1 LNEKGGKSVKKTIFA
16 ATTTALLS
24 TAFVT
29 AASADTHRVGP
40 GDSLWSISKKYNVQ
54 IADLKQWNGLEKDII
69 YPDQTLKVL
78 SSPAKIKTP
87 APKVKAPQPSP
98 KTISSP
104 KFKEYKVQPGD
115 TLSGIAQKHYIK
127 LKDLL
132 ELNPGS
138 TSLIYPGQII
148 KLAGS
153 PKTPV
158 VNVPKANKPA
168 VPAPASTDKYVV
180 KSGDTLSAISVRLN
194 VNVKELKEWNG
205 LSSDM
210 IFVGQALKVVSS
222 TVNRPTPTPVPAKEN
237 VNTSS
242 VIETAK
248 SLLGTPYVWGG
259 KTTDGFD
266 CSGFIYYVYNQSG
279 KTISRYS
286 SEGYYN
292 RSFYVNTPQV
302 GDLVFFENTYKKGIS
317 HLGIYAGDNQFI
329 HASDF
334 GVTVTSLSDPY
345 WASKFDGFKRFY

>member
-1 LNEKGGKSVKKTIFA
+1 MKKTIFA

-54 IADLKQWNGLEKDII
+54 IADLKEWNALEKDVI
-69 YPDQTLKVL
+69 YPNQTLKVL
-78 SSPAKIKTP
+78 SSPAKMKTP
-87 APKVKAPQPSP
+87 APVTKTAPSP
-98 KTISSP
+98 KV
-104 KFKEYKVQPGD
+104 KEYRVQSGD
-115 TLSGIAQKHYIK
+115 TLSGIAQKHSIK

-132 ELNPGS
+132 EWNPGTS
-138 TSLIYPGQII
+138 SLIYPGQTI
-148 KLAGS
+148 KLAGTNS
-153 PKTPV
+153 TKAPV
-158 VNVPKANKPA
+158 KNGSNTLKPA
-168 VPAPASTDKYVV
+168 IPSPASPGRYVV

-194 VNVKELKEWNG
+194 IHVKDLKGWNQLSTDMIYVGQELKVN
-205 LSSDM
+205 
-210 IFVGQALKVVSS
+210 S
-222 TVNRPTPTPVPAKEN
+222 TVTRANPTPSPLPAKEN
-237 VNTSS
+237 VSTSS
-242 VIETAK
+242 VIDNATA
-248 SLLGTPYVWGG
+248 LLGTPYVWGG
-259 KTTDGFD
+259 KTIEGFD

-279 KTISRYS
+279 KKINRYS
-286 SEGYYN
+286 SDGYYN

-334 GVTVTSLSDPY
+334 GVTITSLSDPY

>member
-1 LNEKGGKSVKKTIFA
+1 MKKTIFV

-54 IADLKQWNGLEKDII
+54 IADLKEWNALEKDII
-69 YPDQTLKVL
+69 YPNQTLKVL
-78 SSPAKIKTP
+78 SSPAKMKTP
-87 APKVKAPQPSP
+87 APVKAPKPSM
-98 KTISSP
+98 KTAPSS
-104 KFKEYKVQPGD
+104 KVKEYKVQPGD
-115 TLSGIAQKHYIK
+115 TLSEIAQKHSVK

-132 ELNPGS
+132 EWNPGTS
-138 TSLIYPGQII
+138 SLIYPGQTI
-148 KLAGS
+148 KLAS
-153 PKTPV
+153 SASAKAPAKNVSKTT
-158 VNVPKANKPA
+158 KPA
-168 VPAPASTDKYVV
+168 VPSPASPDRYMV

-194 VNVKELKEWNG
+194 VNVQDLKEWNQ
-205 LSSDM
+205 LSTDM
-210 IFVGQALKVVSS
+210 IYVGQELKVNS
-222 TVNRPTPTPVPAKEN
+222 TVSRTNPTPSPLPAKEN
-237 VNTSS
+237 VSSSS
-242 VIETAK
+242 VIDNAK
-248 SLLGTPYVWGG
+248 SLLGTPYLWGG
-259 KTTDGFD
+259 KTIEGFD

-279 KTISRYS
+279 KTINRYS

-334 GVTVTSLSDPY
+334 GVTITSLSDPY

>member
-1 LNEKGGKSVKKTIFA
+1 MKKTIFA

-54 IADLKQWNGLEKDII
+54 IADLKQWNGLEKDLI
-69 YPDQTLKVL
+69 YPNQTLKVL
-78 SSPAKIKTP
+78 SSPAKTKTP
-87 APKVKAPQPSP
+87 APVQAPKTTPSP
-98 KTISSP
+98 KV
-104 KFKEYKVQPGD
+104 KEYKVKSGD
-115 TLSGIAQKHYIK
+115 TLSGIAQKHSIK

-132 ELNPGS
+132 EWNPGS
-138 TSLIYPGQII
+138 SGLIYPGQTI
-148 KLAGS
+148 KLGS
-153 PKTPV
+153 PAKAPV
-158 VNVPKANKPA
+158 ENVPKATKPA
-168 VPAPASTDKYVV
+168 IPSSTPSDKYVV

-194 VNVKELKEWNG
+194 VSVNELKEWNE
-205 LSSDM
+205 LSSDK
-210 IFVGQALKVVSS
+210 IYVGQQLKVKAA
-222 TVNRPTPTPVPAKEN
+222 VNHSNPTPLPVPPTEN
-237 VNTSS
+237 AIASS
-242 VIETAK
+242 VMDNAK
-248 SLLGTPYVWGG
+248 SLLGTPYLWGG
-259 KTTDGFD
+259 KTIDGFD

-279 KTISRYS
+279 KSINRYS

-334 GVTVTSLSDPY
+334 GVTITSLSDPY